1 LISFNNSC
9 KLFSFE
15 DSFTFWHHT
24 GGHNILEF
32 VFAFVIFSEF
42 QFLWSLAIRIVIIL
56 EGSFL
61 NSSHWLSLKKFINL
75 LFNSLVVKI
84 VIRNFLIL
92 LRGLVTPLI
101 LKWMDYILLIKK
113 LSVIN
118 ELAKI
123 FSLSISRNT
132 L

>member
-1 LISFNNSC
+1 MY
-9 KLFSFE
+9 
-15 DSFTFWHHT
+15 
-24 GGHNILEF
+24 
-32 VFAFVIFSEF
+32 
-42 QFLWSLAIRIVIIL
+42 RIVIIL
-56 EGSFL
+56 EGTFL
-61 NSSHWLSLKKFINL
+61 ISSRWLSLKKFIIL
-75 LFNSLVVKI
+75 LFNSLSVKI

-92 LRGLVTPLI
+92 LRDLVTPLI
-101 LKWMDYILLIKK
+101 LMWMDYILLIKK